1 MPIRDK
7 VLEELLEKIG
17 LRYRPRVQKA
27 IRYEEEKA
35 IEKALSEWEEI
46 VAEARREGKDVS
58 VLQNHL
64 KRLHQLWWQ
73 KGGPQRREP
82 LPEVLGRGGIGAEK
96 EVGRERDESYAELKS
111 AFRSELQRRCI
122 GEGVEFASQ
131 SEENLLRIRSLLDE
145 IIKERLKQIPDWV
158 KRKDLMEEI
167 MNDVLGL
174 GVLEE
179 YLQDPKV
186 NEVMING
193 NDIYYEREGRILEAP
208 RGFENP
214 DEVRK
219 VIERIIHPI
228 GRRVDESSPLVDGR
242 LPDGSRV
249 NIVVP
254 PVALDGPVITIRKFS
269 RSMFTADTLI
279 ENTSISEQMAEFFRL
294 IVVHRLNVM
303 ITGRTSSGKTTL
315 LNLLSNFIPAGER
328 IVTIEDM
335 AELQLSQR
343 HVVRLEARAP
353 NIQGKGEVTIR
364 TLFRNAL
371 HMRPDRIIVGEC
383 RGAETLDMLQAMN
396 TGHDGSISTAHSNSP
411 RDLFARLEAMIGM
424 SDLAL
429 HSRTVRKQIAS
440 GIDIVVYCTRYPDG
454 QRKVTSVCEIQ
465 EGDTADEDIVLR
477 EIFRFDRKSSR
488 DSSKTEGRFLA
499 TGFIPSFVREHPDL
513 SGDQS
518 VFTLF
523 QADEGGHGG
532 GESAPAR

>member
-1 MPIRDK
+1 MPIRERA
-7 VLEELLEKIG
+7 LEELLEKIG
-17 LRYRPRVQKA
+17 VRHRPKVEKA
-27 IRYEEEKA
+27 IRLEEDKAYEE
-35 IEKALSEWEEI
+35 ALAEWEEI
-46 VAEARREGKDVS
+46 VTNMRREGKDLS
-58 VLQNHL
+58 VIQDHL

-73 KGGPQRREP
+73 RGGPKGRDPLAEP
-82 LPEVLGRGGIGAEK
+82 SARSASSAEK
-96 EVGRERDESYAELKS
+96 GRQKDEGQSFAALKT
-111 AFRSELQRRCI
+111 ALRTELQNRCI
-122 GEGVEFASQ
+122 NEGVDFISQ
-131 SEENLLRIRSLLDE
+131 TEENLLRIRSILDE
-145 IIKERLKQIPDWV
+145 VIKERLKEIPDWV

-193 NDIYYEREGRILEAP
+193 NDIYYEKEGRILEAP

-214 DEVRK
+214 QEVRK
-219 VIERIIHPI
+219 VIERIIYPI

-269 RSMFTADTLI
+269 RSMFTADSLI
-279 ENTSISEQMAEFFRL
+279 ENTSISEEMAEFFRL

-328 IVTIEDM
+328 IITIEDM
-335 AELQLSQR
+335 AELQLRQR

-353 NIQGKGEVTIR
+353 NVQGKGEVTIR

-424 SDLAL
+424 SDLPL

-465 EGDTADEDIVLR
+465 EGNTAEEDILLR
-477 EIFRFDRKSSR
+477 EIFRFERQSARESSR
-488 DSSKTEGRFLA
+488 TEGRFLA
-499 TGFIPSFVREHPDL
+499 TGFIPSFVKEHPDL
-513 SGDQS
+513 SGDPS
-518 VFTLF
+518 VFALF
-523 QADEGGHGG
+523 QPNEGGQGG
-532 GESAPAR
+532 GESGPAA

>member
-1 MPIRDK
+1 MPIREK
-7 VLEELLEKIG
+7 ALEELLEKIG
-17 LRYRPRVQKA
+17 ARHRPKVERAISFEEDKA
-27 IRYEEEKA
+27 F
-35 IEKALSEWEEI
+35 EKALAEWEEI
-46 VAEARREGKDVS
+46 VTDMRREGKDVS
-58 VLQNHL
+58 VLQDHL

-73 KGGPQRREP
+73 RGGPKGRDPLAEP
-82 LPEVLGRGGIGAEK
+82 SARGASSGEKTRDKDEGQSFAEVKAALRT
-96 EVGRERDESYAELKS
+96 
-111 AFRSELQRRCI
+111 ELQNRCI
-122 GEGVEFASQ
+122 AEGVNFISQ
-131 SEENLLRIRSLLDE
+131 TEDNLLRIRSILDE
-145 IIKERLKQIPDWV
+145 VIKERLKEIPDWV

-167 MNDVLGL
+167 MNDVLGF
-174 GVLEE
+174 GVIEE
-179 YLQDPKV
+179 YLRDPKV

-193 NDIYYEREGRILEAP
+193 NDVYYEREGRIFEAP
-208 RGFENP
+208 LGFAGP

-269 RSMFTADTLI
+269 RAIFSADALVET
-279 ENTSISEQMAEFFRL
+279 ESISGVMAEFFRL

-315 LNLLSNFIPAGER
+315 LNLISNFIPDEER
-328 IVTIEDM
+328 IITIEEM

-343 HVVRLEARAP
+343 HVVRLEMRAP
-353 NIQGKGEVTIR
+353 NVQGKGEITIR

-411 RDLFARLEAMIGM
+411 RDLFARIEAMVGM
-424 SDLAL
+424 SDLPL
-429 HSRTVRKQIAS
+429 NSRTVRKQIAS
-440 GIDIVVYCTRYPDG
+440 GIDVVIYCTRYPDG

-465 EGDTADEDIVLR
+465 AGEDGEEDIVLR
-477 EIFRFDRKSSR
+477 EIYRFDRQSTRDASR
-488 DSSKTEGRFLA
+488 IAGQFRA
-499 TGFIPSFVREHPDL
+499 TGFIPTFVREHPDL
-513 SGDQS
+513 CEDQEVS
-518 VFTLF
+518 ELF
-523 QADEGGHGG
+523 QPKDDQE
-532 GESAPAR
+532 